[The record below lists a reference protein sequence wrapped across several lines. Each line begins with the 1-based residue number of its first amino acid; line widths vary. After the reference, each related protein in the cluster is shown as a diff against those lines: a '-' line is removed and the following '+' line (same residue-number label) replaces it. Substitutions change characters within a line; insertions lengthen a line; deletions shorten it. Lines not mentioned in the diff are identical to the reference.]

1 MQSFF
6 LNSFRI
12 LTVISVI
19 FLPTYSNAKL
29 ETPAYL
35 SVKFYDKLGNEIT
48 SAQIRFYEGKRLI
61 DRSFEYENEFN
72 AVNTCNR
79 KIKTITS
86 DKKFFNASYYGA
98 RLFYAEKETSNLKDF
113 NRIYKLKF
121 ECHVES
127 DVANDQCLSDQ
138 LKGIIQ
144 RKISEKIVV
153 SKLSENE
160 TNKLREE
167 MEAEFYFMTSMGLC
181 NYRILNESKYFFIDD
196 LLK

>member
-6 LNSFRI
+6 LNSLRI

-19 FLPTYSNAKL
+19 FLPAYSNAKL

-35 SVKFYDKLGNEIT
+35 SIKFYDKLGNEVT
-48 SAQIRFYEGKRLI
+48 SAEINLYEGKMRI
-61 DRSFEYENEFN
+61 DRSFEYENDFN

-79 KIKTITS
+79 KIKKITS
-86 DKKFFNASYYGA
+86 DKSFFNASYYGA
-98 RLFYAEKETSNLKDF
+98 KLFYSEKDAGNLNDF

-121 ECHVES
+121 ECHVDS

-138 LKGIIQ
+138 LNWVVQ
-144 RKISEKIVV
+144 RKISQNIVV

-160 TNKLREE
+160 KNKLREV
-167 MEAEFYFMTSMGLC
+167 MMAEFNFRALIC
-181 NYRILNESKYFFIDD
+181 NYRILNESKYFFIND